1 MDGERWPSNG
11 IRRPGLRAFA
21 VGTIWEE
28 SRVCHCTVGQAKICA
43 RTAYGDRALE
53 LDVGP
58 IFFSVR
64 QINAISGF
72 SDRWANVKH
81 EHL

>member
-1 MDGERWPSNG
+1 MRVDGERWPSNG
-11 IRRPGLRAFA
+11 IRRPGLRAF
-21 VGTIWEE
+21 V
-28 SRVCHCTVGQAKICA
+28 VGQAKICS
-43 RTAYGDRALE
+43 RTAYGDRARE